1 MIDNAACVY
10 MSQWPSWAIA
20 HGHDWNALSIGLTD
34 LIGNTGSLET
44 RIRLTAQGTSVPIS
58 RGSPS
63 VSSA

>member
-1 MIDNAACVY
+1 MIDNAACVC

-34 LIGNTGSLET
+34 IIGNTGALET
-44 RIRLTAQGTSVPIS
+44 RIRLAVQGTSVPIS